1 MTRATP
7 LAVAAG
13 CLLSAFA
20 CLGASAQDPVPPR
33 DGLAPQTASSSARA
47 GMFLPL
53 TMGASTTSQR
63 GFTRAFGG
71 YDSARRS
78 ARAEST
84 TDATLIGPLAARV
97 TIEYGERVG
106 ALRPGGG
113 LRLQTLHQDRHG
125 VDMTV
130 GAFYRA
136 EGFTE
141 AEGEFEG
148 VFAFARHLDHWG
160 LFANL
165 VYGQDP
171 EGNERD
177 GEVRLATLYEL
188 GRMQLGVD
196 SRTRFNL
203 GHQGAKQNS
212 KGEASMDTQT
222 GAMVTYA
229 IGPVA
234 FLAHAGFS
242 GMQNH
247 GNFRAGAVAL
257 AGLAGSI

>member
-1 MTRATP
+1 MTRPAP
-7 LAVAAG
+7 LIAAA
-13 CLLSAFA
+13 CLLI
-20 CLGASAQDPVPPR
+20 ASTYITANARAQVEPR
-33 DGLAPQTASSSARA
+33 DGLAPQTASSSSRA

-63 GFTRAFGG
+63 AFTRGFGG

-78 ARAEST
+78 ARVEST

-113 LRLQTLHQDRHG
+113 LRLQTLHQEKHG
-125 VDMTV
+125 IDMTV

-141 AEGEFEG
+141 AEGEIEG
-148 VFAFARHLDHWG
+148 VLAFARGIDRWG

-188 GRMQLGVD
+188 GLMQLGFD
-196 SRTRFNL
+196 SRARFNL
-203 GHQGAKQNS
+203 GNQSPQQAN
-212 KGEASMDTQT
+212 KGEATLDMQA
-222 GAMVTYA
+222 GGLLTYA
-229 IGPVA
+229 LGPVA
-234 FLAHAGFS
+234 ILAHAGFS
-242 GMQNH
+242 GVENH
-247 GNFRAGAVAL
+247 GIFRSGAVAL